1 MLNFEQTSLVE
12 PAMLVTIVT
21 EAVLQDS
28 LIALLKSLKVKG
40 YTIASVR
47 GESRYSRLVETAAE
61 SGGEAS
67 GETATETRVETS
79 VETNVEIRAIV
90 SQETSNVILYALK
103 EHQHQFAIMAYRQA
117 IEALGE
123 Y

>member
-12 PAMLVTIVT
+12 PATLVTIVT

-28 LIALLKSLKVKG
+28 LVTLLKNLKVKG
-40 YTIASVR
+40 YTITPVR
-47 GESRYSRLVETAAE
+47 GESRYSRLIEATAET
-61 SGGEAS
+61 G
-67 GETATETRVETS
+67 GETATETRVEIG
-79 VETNVEIRAIV
+79 VETNVEIRAVV

-103 EHQHQFAIMAYRQA
+103 EHQHQFAIVAYRQA

>member
-21 EAVLQDS
+21 EAVLKDS
-28 LIALLKSLKVKG
+28 LITLLESLKVRG
-40 YTIASVR
+40 YTITSVR
-47 GESRYSRLVETAAE
+47 GESRYSRLLEAAE
-61 SGGEAS
+61 AGS
-67 GETATETRVETS
+67 ETATETKIETGI
-79 VETNVEIRAIV
+79 ETNLEIRAVV

-103 EHQHQFAIMAYRQA
+103 EQQHQFAIVAYRQA
-117 IEALGE
+117 IEVLGE

>member
-28 LIALLKSLKVKG
+28 LITLLKSLKVKG
-40 YTIASVR
+40 YTITPVR
-47 GESRYSRLVETAAE
+47 GESRYSRLVESVAE
-61 SGGEAS
+61 AG
-67 GETATETRVETS
+67 GETATETRLEIS

>member
-28 LIALLKSLKVKG
+28 LVTLLKNLKVKG
-40 YTIASVR
+40 YTITPVR
-47 GESRYSRLVETAAE
+47 GEARYARLIESTAE
-61 SGGEAS
+61 KG
-67 GETATETRVETS
+67 GETATETRVETG
-79 VETNVEIRAIV
+79 VETNIEIRAVV

-103 EHQHQFAIMAYRQA
+103 EHQHQFAIVAYRQA

>member
-28 LIALLKSLKVKG
+28 LITLLKSLKVKG
-40 YTIASVR
+40 YTITPVR
-47 GESRYSRLVETAAE
+47 GESRYSRLVEAAA
-61 SGGEAS
+61 EAS
-67 GETATETRVETS
+67 GETATETRLETS

-103 EHQHQFAIMAYRQA
+103 EHQHQFVIMAYRQA

>member
-40 YTIASVR
+40 YTVTSVR
-47 GESRYSRLVETAAE
+47 GESRYSRLI
-61 SGGEAS
+61 EATTEAG
-67 GETATETRVETS
+67 GETATETKIETG
-79 VETNVEIRAIV
+79 VETNLEIRAIV

-103 EHQHQFAIMAYRQA
+103 EHQHQFAIVAYRQA